1 MEDDRMFVLLL
12 QQLYFLRQG
21 NQLQEM
27 DLQLITNFR
36 SKEDIASTLT
46 NEADEDGCFVN
57 YITIEYI
64 SSNYFCL

>member
-46 NEADEDGCFVN
+46 NEADEDG
-57 YITIEYI
+57 
-64 SSNYFCL
+64 